1 MDPNNNNNPLANVS
15 PESLSPD
22 GNLRTLQMMRDT
34 KAKGLLIDP
43 GAFKARMMAAK
54 AMRASLAIQFLT
66 SPLFE
71 AAAQVGHEAVADE
84 ALEMAEVFAQRSQ
97 DRPLPGFEGLTD
109 EGRRRMSESDEP
121 LQTTVVSVLSPWT
134 SSSQRSTRTSTSP
147 TPNPTPKT
155 DELPP

>member
-1 MDPNNNNNPLANVS
+1 MDPNSNNPLANAS

-71 AAAQVGHEAVADE
+71 SGYHLADSQE
-84 ALEMAEVFAQRSQ
+84 IVDAALEMAEMFTQRSQ
-97 DRPLPGFEGLTD
+97 DRPLPGFEGLADDGEVRD
-109 EGRRRMSESDEP
+109 E
-121 LQTTVVSVLSPWT
+121 
-134 SSSQRSTRTSTSP
+134 
-147 TPNPTPKT
+147 
-155 DELPP
+155 

>member
-66 SPLFE
+66 SPTFE
-71 AAAQVGHEAVADE
+71 AVPLTDLRAVVDV
-84 ALEMAEVFAQRSQ
+84 ALELAETFTQRSQ

-109 EGRRRMSESDEP
+109 EGETKDE
-121 LQTTVVSVLSPWT
+121 
-134 SSSQRSTRTSTSP
+134 
-147 TPNPTPKT
+147 
-155 DELPP
+155 